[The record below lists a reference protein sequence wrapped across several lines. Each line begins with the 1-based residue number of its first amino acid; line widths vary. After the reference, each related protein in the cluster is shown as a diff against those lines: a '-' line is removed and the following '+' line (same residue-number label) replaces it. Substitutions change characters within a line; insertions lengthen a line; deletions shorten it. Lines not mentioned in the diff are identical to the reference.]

1 MEAESAPPK
10 AVSQTDPF
18 ADILHTADTKATEF
32 FPPSPAV
39 AASAPETP
47 QTPRHDTTHTA
58 STTKRPTTA
67 PLQNDY
73 PPLKWQD
80 SPKHDDEQSHLN
92 AGYQPIGSSSPI
104 GDYLAF
110 RKMITPSLIQ
120 IVFWLME
127 ALSLVYW
134 IFMIVM
140 ARFTAW
146 GVIMNLLGLV
156 VSAILI
162 RVFLEIIIVIFR
174 IQETTASIEKKLD
187 SK

>member
-1 MEAESAPPK
+1 MGS
-10 AVSQTDPF
+10 
-18 ADILHTADTKATEF
+18 
-32 FPPSPAV
+32 PS
-39 AASAPETP
+39 S
-47 QTPRHDTTHTA
+47 
-58 STTKRPTTA
+58 
-67 PLQNDY
+67 
-73 PPLKWQD
+73 
-80 SPKHDDEQSHLN
+80 
-92 AGYQPIGSSSPI
+92 I

-110 RKMITPSLIQ
+110 RKIITPSLIQ

-127 ALSLVYW
+127 AFSLVYW

-174 IQETTASIEKKLD
+174 IQETTASIDKKLD
-187 SK
+187 GK